1 MKTNKITFRASDEER
16 ERLSKAA
23 IEKGF
28 HFKSRKDK
36 ANVSDYIRF
45 LVINDQ
51 NADIPKEIVDEL
63 IAALRDLGRKGS
75 NLNQINRYLGLRLS
89 ASEDG
94 FHRAVDSKVDDI
106 EATVKDMHSA
116 FGDVR
121 SSMKRIL
128 NILEGRNE

>member
-16 ERLSKAA
+16 DRLSKAA

-45 LVINDQ
+45 LVLNDQ
-51 NADIPKEIVDEL
+51 NADIPKEVVDSL
-63 IAALRDLGRKGS
+63 GQAWSDLSRAGT
-75 NLNQINRYLGLRLS
+75 NLNQINRYLGLRLT

-94 FHRAVDSKVDDI
+94 FHRAVDDKFDDVKEAVDEMRFAYR
-106 EATVKDMHSA
+106 EARKN
-116 FGDVR
+116 
-121 SSMKRIL
+121 MKRIL
-128 NILEGRNE
+128 NILEGR